1 MEEMIRMVQLVN
13 DLDHVLRGFE
23 FENHVGLSTF
33 QREPKKWQSVFE
45 KNGAIEVLDRN
56 ETYGVMLT
64 PEVFKKIRAYINA
77 LEEQLEQ
84 TQLNLLFA
92 RRGENTKWLS
102 GDELQQKTFEN
113 FDNRVDTIRVLLDDR
128 Q

>member
-1 MEEMIRMVQLVN
+1 MVQLVN